1 MRDRRATGFANSNIA
16 LVKYWGNRDH
26 ALRLPANS
34 SLSMNLAALTTTTTV
49 EFREDLAADFVTIDG
64 TEARGPARERVA
76 AHLDRVRALAG
87 IGAKASVASHN
98 NFPAGAG
105 LASSASAFA
114 ALTVAACAAAGLEL
128 TTDKLSRLARRGSGS
143 ACRSVPGGYDTPAH
157 NINTGLKA
165 QNSVRGSCRP
175 SACYYG

>member
-1 MRDRRATGFANSNIA
+1 MMDRRATGIGCANIA

-34 SLSMNLAALTTTTTV
+34 SLSMTLATLTTTTTV
-49 EFREDLAADFVTIDG
+49 EFRDDLAADSVTIDG
-64 TEARGPARERVA
+64 AEAREPARERVA

-87 IGAKASVASHN
+87 IVARASVASHN

-128 TTDKLSRLARRGSGS
+128 TTDEL
-143 ACRSVPGGYDTPAH
+143 
-157 NINTGLKA
+157 
-165 QNSVRGSCRP
+165 
-175 SACYYG
+175 